1 MKIEQCSDNRN
12 IEPAKRGGSQSADR
26 ALAVLDLLGESSGD
40 LGVREI
46 ARQLGLA
53 PSIVHRLIQTLTER
67 GYAERSTGGDKYRVG
82 YRAFQIGR
90 SYLARSDLRAA
101 SLPEL
106 RSMAERDQVNAYL
119 GVLRD
124 RSIIYLETVQSSGPI
139 AIVSTPGSRTWL
151 HSTAFGKA
159 LLAELSDEQVADL
172 LGTEPYRRLT
182 SRTKTTLA
190 EFIDDLQEVR
200 RTGCGVSDE
209 ENIDGVFAAGAVVR
223 DATGQAIAAISGAV
237 PRHQLDAAGIER
249 LRGIVLSAA
258 QRISRR
264 LGAAPP
270 KPLPHEN
277 GQPANLI

>member
-1 MKIEQCSDNRN
+1 MKIEQCSDNGDMG
-12 IEPAKRGGSQSADR
+12 PAKRSGSQSADR

-67 GYAERSTGGDKYRVG
+67 GYAERSVGGDKYRVG

-106 RSMAERDQVNAYL
+106 RTMAERDQINAYL

-124 RSIIYLETVQSSGPI
+124 RSVVYLEAVQSSGPI
-139 AIVSTPGSRTWL
+139 AIVSAPGSSAWL

-172 LGTEPYRRLT
+172 VGPEPFRRLT

-190 EFIDDLQEVR
+190 DLLEELREVR

-209 ENIDGVFAAGAVVR
+209 ENIDDVFAAGAVIR
-223 DATGQAIAAISGAV
+223 DASGQAIAAISGAV

-249 LRGIVLSAA
+249 LCRIVLAAA

-270 KPLPHEN
+270 KSLPHEN
-277 GQPANLI
+277 GQPANLT